1 MDSLWTCWCSLGC
14 QIAGRKYLPYLCPGP
29 GQRCICVWYRLLWS
43 EGHTHHMDTW
53 LQKAWLAHPVWCLVS
68 WKEEEHI
75 KRWWTLIFCIHVS
88 PPAISDKFWP
98 EGEGVLLCVDNVS
111 VFTSLAILLFG
122 VHLRVLGV
130 LRTCGVSVV
139 PTAHQVE
146 TPCSVTASLRWGDR
160 SKYYINNI
168 NVGVNSIGSS
178 ALNDE
183 IKCS

>member
-1 MDSLWTCWCSLGC
+1 M
-14 QIAGRKYLPYLCPGP
+14 
-29 GQRCICVWYRLLWS
+29 CVIPAPLIRGTHS
-43 EGHTHHMDTW
+43 SHGH
-53 LQKAWLAHPVWCLVS
+53 LVTKS
-68 WKEEEHI
+68 MVGSSGLMSRVLKGGGTPI

-88 PPAISDKFWP
+88 PPTISDKFWP

-168 NVGVNSIGSS
+168 SVGVKSIGSS